1 VATKQTYSD
10 DDKGRVFFAL
20 TVNQGNVK
28 RTHRDTGVPISTIR
42 GWKKEWEAEGP
53 STEVALA
60 AGEQAETW
68 LVDADRVRNK
78 ALAAYEDKVDAGEVS
93 ARDLMTGFG
102 ILSDKMN
109 AAKGLKK
116 KPEAENKPGL
126 EAEIAK
132 ALVEALQ
139 QSQERQTVV
148 YAAEAEW
155 EQVDTPSALPEPEEE
170 TNVGAAPRSPR

>member
-1 VATKQTYSD
+1 
-10 DDKGRVFFAL
+10 
-20 TVNQGNVK
+20 
-28 RTHRDTGVPISTIR
+28 
-42 GWKKEWEAEGP
+42 
-53 STEVALA
+53 
-60 AGEQAETW
+60 
-68 LVDADRVRNK
+68 
-78 ALAAYEDKVDAGEVS
+78 VDAGEVS